1 MAPNRHRP
9 IGRNGMPATPPA
21 APRSDP
27 EQLAAARATIT
38 ALMGRHHV
46 PGLSVAVTGPSRL
59 IYAEGF
65 GRADVTGNR
74 PATPDTA
81 YLWFSMSKVATATVA
96 VRLADEGALD
106 LDAPV
111 SDYFPAYRAKAGS
124 QPRVRQ
130 LLSHTAGA
138 PDPVPLRWVLPA
150 DATDAEVGIRTRR
163 ILDRYGRPSRPVGG
177 PARYSNVGYLVLAE

>member
-1 MAPNRHRP
+1 
-9 IGRNGMPATPPA
+9 MPATPPA

-27 EQLAAARATIT
+27 GQLAAARATIT

-81 YLWFSMSKVATATVA
+81 YLWFSMSKIATATVA
-96 VRLADEGALD
+96 MRLADEGALD

-111 SDYFPAYRAKAGS
+111 SEYFPAYRARAGS
-124 QPRVRQ
+124 QPTVRQ

-138 PDPVPLRWVLPA
+138 PNPLPTPMSAPSPDASSTGTDIPPA
-150 DATDAEVGIRTRR
+150 PSAARPATPTSATSCWPR
-163 ILDRYGRPSRPVGG
+163 
-177 PARYSNVGYLVLAE
+177 